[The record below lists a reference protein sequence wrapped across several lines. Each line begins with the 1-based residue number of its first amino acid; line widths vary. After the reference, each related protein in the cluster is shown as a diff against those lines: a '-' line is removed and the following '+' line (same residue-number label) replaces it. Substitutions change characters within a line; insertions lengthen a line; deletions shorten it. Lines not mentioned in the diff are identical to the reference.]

1 MNKKNND
8 PFGFNKAINWDKLED
23 PKVLKELEELFNEDK
38 PQATSSK
45 LDKPQALSYS
55 RIIKEKEKID

>member
-1 MNKKNND
+1 MKKEND
-8 PFGFNKAINWDKLED
+8 PFGFDKAINWEKLND
-23 PKVLKELEELFNEDK
+23 PKVLKELEKLFNEDK

-55 RIIKEKEKID
+55 RIIKEKKND